1 MASYDYSRAGGMGR
15 EYRQGDHICSAY
27 ETREEQLA
35 VAVHYI
41 AEGLARNERCLY
53 AAESQDALDAFRH
66 ALRGHGFDAG
76 ALERAGGLLMM
87 TKDMAHLQGGCF
99 DCEQML
105 AMLNE
110 TVEAALND
118 GYVGLRTCGDMSWL
132 LDEAPGSEQV
142 VEYEALLNEF
152 FASVRATGMCQYDAS
167 RLPEGLLSHA
177 LDTHTSVVAGGRH
190 RANPYYRKSD
200 PARFTDKIST
210 IRSSTL

>member
-27 ETREEQLA
+27 ENREEQLT
-35 VAVHYI
+35 VALHYI

-53 AAESQDALDAFRH
+53 AAESQPALDTFRDALG
-66 ALRGHGFDAG
+66 GHGFDAR
-76 ALERAGGLLMM
+76 ALERAGSLLML
-87 TKDMAHLQGGCF
+87 TKQTAHLQGGRF

-110 TVEAALND
+110 AVEAALND

-132 LDEAPGSEQV
+132 LDEAPGTEQA

-152 FASVRATGMCQYDAS
+152 FASVRATGMCQYDSS
-167 RLPEGLLSHA
+167 RLPEGLLNHA
-177 LDTHTSVVAGGRH
+177 LETHTSVVAGGRH

-200 PARFTDKIST
+200 PARFADKINA
-210 IRSSTL
+210 IRSSSL